1 MSKIDLHKTRIYFR
15 RLHAVVLAH
24 LTDGSAT
31 TADEHR
37 DNWSEE
43 SRKLE
48 TQSHL
53 TEMKFSLIEFSEK
66 IFVPQDFSQGA
77 WLSRKSSQEMITQ
90 LAS

>member
-37 DNWSEE
+37 DNWSDGG
-43 SRKLE
+43 KQK
-48 TQSHL
+48 T
-53 TEMKFSLIEFSEK
+53 
-66 IFVPQDFSQGA
+66 
-77 WLSRKSSQEMITQ
+77 
-90 LAS
+90 